1 MKLPLSFEMSTTL
14 DEFRRR
20 LPAAVGNVPF
30 VEEEGAFAHRDG
42 ERGWRI
48 GVAPLPRFKAGLM
61 ELERYRVDFR
71 FSGYSEREIEEF
83 MARFELHFR
92 RGGG

>member
-1 MKLPLSFEMSTTL
+1 MKLPLQFEMTTTL
-14 DEFRRR
+14 EEFRRR

-30 VEEEGAFAHRDG
+30 VEESGAFVCRDG

-48 GVAPLPRFKAGLM
+48 GIAPLPRFEAGLLQ
-61 ELERYRVDFR
+61 LERYRLDFR
-71 FSGYSEREIEEF
+71 FEGYSEREIEEF

>member
-1 MKLPLSFEMSTTL
+1 MKLPMTFEMTTTL
-14 DEFRRR
+14 EEFRRR
-20 LPAAVGNVPF
+20 LPAAVGDDPF
-30 VEEEGAFAHRDG
+30 VEVDGAFVHREG
-42 ERGWRI
+42 GRGWRI
-48 GVAPLPRFKAGLM
+48 GVEPLPRLKAGLIA
-61 ELERYRVDFR
+61 LERHRVGFQ